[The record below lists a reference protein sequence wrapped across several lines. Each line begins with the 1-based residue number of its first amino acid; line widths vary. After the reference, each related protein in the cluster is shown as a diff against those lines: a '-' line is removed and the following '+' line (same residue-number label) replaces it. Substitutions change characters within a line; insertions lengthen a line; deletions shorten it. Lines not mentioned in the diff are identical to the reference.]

1 MTDEEVVRL
10 IQNGDKEKFGEI
22 VERYQEKLFW
32 YVKGVIN
39 QNNEEVEDVVQEVF
53 LSSYENILS
62 FDCNKKFSS
71 WIYRIAHNKAIDT
84 FKKKRVKKESIED
97 YDEFFG
103 NDDKLLEELQIDKEK
118 EESVEKAINKLELKY
133 KEVVRL
139 YYFDQKSYDEISDI
153 LRIPTGNVGVLLFR
167 AKSILKKELKKYG

>member
-1 MTDEEVVRL
+1 MTDEEVVEL
-10 IQNGDKEKFGEI
+10 VQKGDKNKFGEI

-84 FKKKRVKKESIED
+84 FRKKRVKKESIED